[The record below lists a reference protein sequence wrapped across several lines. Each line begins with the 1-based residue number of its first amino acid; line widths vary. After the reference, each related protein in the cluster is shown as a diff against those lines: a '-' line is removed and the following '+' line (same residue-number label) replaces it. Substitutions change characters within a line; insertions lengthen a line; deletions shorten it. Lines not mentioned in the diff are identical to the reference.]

1 MIAGIAER
9 RLVRW
14 TIVTTLIVFLAG
26 TQSKRVEKRRNF
38 GMGNSGSQWN
48 KWEGPFLF
56 PRRPF
61 ASSRSPRSILLPF
74 LLFRSPITQATITKG
89 QQRSQGD
96 WAGELSP
103 LPTFYFPLQV
113 TCQSAPHPPPLQKIR
128 LPCSHYTETTQTSI
142 SIRWCL
148 FIKVSHSATLLATCP
163 HQGYFFFWMGYVSI
177 AYLPLCRNEYP
188 LR

>member
-9 RLVRW
+9 RLVSW

-26 TQSKRVEKRRNF
+26 TQSKRVEKGGISGWGIRARNGTNGKGLSF
-38 GMGNSGSQWN
+38 SLADHSRPRAA
-48 KWEGPFLF
+48 EDRSSCPFFFSARL
-56 PRRPF
+56 
-61 ASSRSPRSILLPF
+61 S
-74 LLFRSPITQATITKG
+74 QATITKG

-96 WAGELSP
+96 WGGELSP
-103 LPTFYFPLQV
+103 LPTFYSPLQV

-128 LPCSHYTETTQTSI
+128 LPCNDYTETTQTSI

-163 HQGYFFFWMGYVSI
+163 HQGYFFFGMGYVSI

>member
-1 MIAGIAER
+1 
-9 RLVRW
+9 
-14 TIVTTLIVFLAG
+14 
-26 TQSKRVEKRRNF
+26 
-38 GMGNSGSQWN
+38 MGNSGSQWN

-56 PRRPF
+56 PCRPF
-61 ASSRSPRSILLPF
+61 ASSHGRRSILLPF
-74 LLFRSPITQATITKG
+74 LLFLSPITQATIIKG

-96 WAGELSP
+96 WGGSP

-128 LPCSHYTETTQTSI
+128 LQCSDYTETTQTSI

-148 FIKVSHSATLLATCP
+148 FIKVSCSATLLATCP
-163 HQGYFFFWMGYVSI
+163 YQGYFFFGLGYVSI
-177 AYLPLCRNEYP
+177 ACLLLCRNEYP